1 MISAGPATRA
11 FVALEPVDM
20 RKGFDGLHGLVAHQ
34 LQEDPRSGHLFV
46 FTNTQRTRL
55 KILHWDGTGLW
66 VCAKRLEK
74 GRFSWPSPP
83 QDLQGGKV
91 RLTAAGLAMLLGG
104 LDFAQARLKDWR
116 RENE

>member
-1 MISAGPATRA
+1 MISAGPATRV

-46 FTNTQRTRL
+46 FTNTQRNRL

-74 GRFSWPSPP
+74 GRFSLKTGMGTGS
-83 QDLQGGKV
+83 
-91 RLTAAGLAMLLGG
+91 RRYSGG
-104 LDFAQARLKDWR
+104 LCMKVGRQTGCA
-116 RENE
+116 

>member
-1 MISAGPATRA
+1 
-11 FVALEPVDM
+11 
-20 RKGFDGLHGLVAHQ
+20 
-34 LQEDPRSGHLFV
+34 
-46 FTNTQRTRL
+46 
-55 KILHWDGTGLW
+55 
-66 VCAKRLEK
+66 LEK